1 MWSKEI
7 DFGWILVPILDSFSG
22 RGRYAKSAYSTVV
35 WLLFHA
41 LRGSQND
48 VKSDLQYSTS
58 KKMPNMLNMTP
69 LGLRLGIIFNAF
81 GGLFYRLFF
90 DAKKGTLGECVA

>member
-1 MWSKEI
+1 M
-7 DFGWILVPILDSFSG
+7 DFGTHFGPFSG

-48 VKSDLQYSTS
+48 VKSDLQYSTP

-69 LGLRLGIIFNAF
+69 LGLRLGVIFDTF
-81 GGLFYRLFF
+81 GRLFCRPFF
-90 DAKKGTLGECVA
+90 DAKKGTLEEYD